1 MRSALGLTGRVGVGS
16 VGSCGRFRALVSAEV
31 PNPWELHVLTV
42 RYGDAVDDEIQL
54 RIEGGTLLIS
64 VPKAV
69 KNLYLTARPFHELR
83 VALAQLA
90 DHVRPR

>member
-1 MRSALGLTGRVGVGS
+1 MPESGPAP
-16 VGSCGRFRALVSAEV
+16 E
-31 PNPWELHVLTV
+31 PITV

>member
-1 MRSALGLTGRVGVGS
+1 MPESGPTPA
-16 VGSCGRFRALVSAEV
+16 
-31 PNPWELHVLTV
+31 PIIV

-69 KNLYLTARPFHELR
+69 KNLYLTAQPFHELR
-83 VALAQLA
+83 AGLAMLA